1 MDAQETTA
9 VQLPQAAD
17 LENDE
22 EDAKGWPAGEEGDSL
37 LREGSGGIILAA
49 LVTTLLA
56 LLSGLGMGYIVW
68 GGHSEIIGV
77 MPVAQVLTLDTP
89 TAGAQ
94 AIAPAA
100 VQQVAPIQGPALPPV
115 QYIAKL
121 PSSYTLPIRYG
132 MLGPKLV
139 EAGVIDLPA
148 FSRLYEEAGN
158 PLSKEQ
164 KAIVDVGSEA
174 QVEISQA
181 NAHFLLN
188 FFWAVGLANRNPL
201 LLEGPMQA
209 DGPDRIDQFAST
221 GGWTLA
227 SKPIKT
233 LVASLPLID
242 LTGSQQ
248 QRLQVVAEN
257 VYRPCCGN
265 STAFPDCNHGMAML
279 GVLELMAANDAS
291 EDEMFAVAY
300 RQSK

>member
-1 MDAQETTA
+1 
-9 VQLPQAAD
+9 
-17 LENDE
+17 
-22 EDAKGWPAGEEGDSL
+22 
-37 LREGSGGIILAA
+37 
-49 LVTTLLA
+49 
-56 LLSGLGMGYIVW
+56 
-68 GGHSEIIGV
+68 
-77 MPVAQVLTLDTP
+77 
-89 TAGAQ
+89 
-94 AIAPAA
+94 
-100 VQQVAPIQGPALPPV
+100 
-115 QYIAKL
+115 
-121 PSSYTLPIRYG
+121 
-132 MLGPKLV
+132 
-139 EAGVIDLPA
+139 
-148 FSRLYEEAGN
+148 
-158 PLSKEQ
+158 
-164 KAIVDVGSEA
+164 
-174 QVEISQA
+174 
-181 NAHFLLN
+181 
-188 FFWAVGLANRNPL
+188 
-201 LLEGPMQA
+201 MQA